1 MDVLI
6 RTTTLH
12 PFVPPLLFVAISANK
27 PPSFPPFQIP
37 PAKGGVRRRRRGRE
51 EYKGVNLE
59 N

>member
-6 RTTTLH
+6 RTATH

-27 PPSFPPFQIP
+27 PPSFPPFHIP
-37 PAKGGVRRRRRGRE
+37 PARGGVRRRRGRE
-51 EYKGVNLE
+51 GGSRGVNLE